1 MSAFTRKWMVG
12 LLALA
17 LVTAISSW
25 WIARHEA
32 GLSCHVKPH
41 DALSP
46 APDLGL
52 TKEQA
57 RKVTLL
63 EKAYRARVG
72 ELCTK
77 HCAARARIARHLAT
91 QEPIK
96 SQLLSE
102 AKEASEAYSELE
114 IATVHHVLEVGS
126 CLTPEQRARYFA
138 SMAGFLGA
146 QCPRRGSMVPL
157 SKAP

>member
-1 MSAFTRKWMVG
+1 MSPFTRKWLTG
-12 LLALA
+12 LLILV
-17 LVTAISSW
+17 LVTATSAW

-32 GLSCHVKPH
+32 GLSCHAKPR
-41 DALSP
+41 DAFSP
-46 APDLGL
+46 APALGL

-57 RKVTLL
+57 RKVALL
-63 EKAYRARVG
+63 EKAYRARIG
-72 ELCTK
+72 ELCAK

-91 QEPIK
+91 QEPNK

-114 IATVHHVLEVGS
+114 ITTVHHVLEVGS

-138 SMAGFLGA
+138 SMAGCLGA
-146 QCPRRGSMVPL
+146 LCPSGSRMAPPSKVP
-157 SKAP
+157 

>member
-1 MSAFTRKWMVG
+1 MS
-12 LLALA
+12 
-17 LVTAISSW
+17 AISSW
-25 WIARHEA
+25 WIVRHEA
-32 GLSCHVKPH
+32 GLLCHAKTR
-41 DALSP
+41 DAFSP
-46 APDLGL
+46 APALGL

-57 RKVTLL
+57 RKVALL

-72 ELCTK
+72 ELCAK

-91 QEPIK
+91 QEPNK

-102 AKEASEAYSELE
+102 AREASAAYSELE

-138 SMAGFLGA
+138 SMAGCLGA
-146 QCPRRGSMVPL
+146 QCGKVGEM
-157 SKAP
+157 APSSPKLPFSEGVHEASRFEP